1 MAFPS
6 QNHRYTCFVKAD
18 RSSGGKLPGGASIRR
33 GLATLTLLGTFTFC
47 VGANAQST
55 QTPAAPQT
63 QPTKSAAHRH
73 ASHSKKHA
81 AASASKPAA
90 AAPQPAPPLPP
101 VQQSAQQAKIQFHQG
116 MLSIDAKNSSLKEIL
131 DQVSHQTGLQIDGLD
146 HDERIYGQ
154 YGPDTVANTL
164 TDLLDGSGYNYVM
177 IGGGNGAPPTKLLLT
192 ANNGGP
198 GAGNSAPPSPPPPAA
213 NAAPPEPAPEP
224 QPTDDISQH
233 PAPTPQELLDQL
245 RKDHP
250 PQ

>member
-1 MAFPS
+1 M
-6 QNHRYTCFVKAD
+6 
-18 RSSGGKLPGGASIRR
+18 RR
-33 GLATLTLLGTFTFC
+33 GLAAATLLGTLMFC
-47 VGANAQST
+47 IGAHTQST
-55 QTPAAPQT
+55 PPPAAPQT
-63 QPTKSAAHRH
+63 LHSKASAHSH
-73 ASHSKKHA
+73 SSHSKKHGT
-81 AASASKPAA
+81 ASRSKPAA
-90 AAPQPAPPLPP
+90 AIPQPAPPLPP

-116 MLSIDAKNSSLKEIL
+116 TLSIDAQNSSLKEIL
-131 DQVSHQTGLQIDGLD
+131 NQVSHQTGLEIDGLD

-198 GAGNSAPPSPPPPAA
+198 AATSSAPPSSPPP
-213 NAAPPEPAPEP
+213 NAAAPSTAPEP
-224 QPTDDISQH
+224 QPPDDNVDQH

>member
-1 MAFPS
+1 M
-6 QNHRYTCFVKAD
+6 NTD
-18 RSSGGKLPGGASIRR
+18 RLSAENPPGNASMCR
-33 GLATLTLLGTFTFC
+33 GVAALTFLGTLMFC
-47 VGANAQST
+47 IGAQTQST
-55 QTPAAPQT
+55 QSPPAPHT
-63 QPTKSAAHRH
+63 RHSRTSSHSH
-73 ASHSKKHA
+73 ASHSKKHGTA
-81 AASASKPAA
+81 TRSKPAA
-90 AAPQPAPPLPP
+90 AIPQPAPPLPP

-116 MLSIDAKNSSLKEIL
+116 TLSINAQNSSLKEIL
-131 DQVSHQTGLQIDGLD
+131 DQVSHQTGLEIDGLD

-198 GAGNSAPPSPPPPAA
+198 GAGNAAPPSSPPPAA
-213 NAAPPEPAPEP
+213 NAAPSQEPPP
-224 QPTDDISQH
+224 DTQPTDDVSQH